1 MVFLWK
7 RGTVKPA
14 KLAGFE
20 RWGFS
25 PFSAV
30 GWFMRKR
37 LISPILPTDAVL
49 ERGWLELDRAAV
61 VEVTSEAAAYPIEGA
76 LLNEGERGWRA
87 ATPGVQTVR
96 LLFDKPQ
103 TINRIRLVFK
113 EEEFV
118 RTQEFVL
125 RWSEDGGTSWKD
137 IVRQQWNFSPP
148 TTVDECEDYSVE
160 LLAATALELTINP
173 DISRSDRRA
182 SLERL
187 QVAVQKSG

>member
-1 MVFLWK
+1 
-7 RGTVKPA
+7 
-14 KLAGFE
+14 
-20 RWGFS
+20 
-25 PFSAV
+25 
-30 GWFMRKR
+30 MRKR
-37 LISPILPTDAVL
+37 LISPIVPTDAVR
-49 ERGWLELDRAAV
+49 EHGWLELDRAAV
-61 VEVTSEAAAYPIEGA
+61 VEVTSEAATYPIEGA
-76 LLNEGERGWRA
+76 LLNEGARGWRA

-113 EEEFV
+113 EQEFA

-125 RWSEDGGTSWKD
+125 RWSEDGGISWKD

-173 DISRSDRRA
+173 DISRSDPRA
-182 SLERL
+182 SLESLRI
-187 QVAVQKSG
+187 AVQRSG